1 MQNSWFTGAVGLAAV
16 VTAGCASYPQPTDH
30 LASSMAAVRGAEE
43 AGADNVPKAALHLRL
58 ADEQIA
64 QARTM
69 MENGDNERADAM
81 TIRAYNDA
89 ELALALAREEA
100 AQRRVETFSELSERN
115 KNNHARAQ
123 GVSP

>member
-1 MQNSWFTGAVGLAAV
+1 MLAV
-16 VTAGCASYPQPTDH
+16 GCASYPQPTEH

-43 AGADNVPKAALHLRL
+43 AGATSVPKAALHLKL
-58 ADEQIA
+58 AQEELE

-69 MENGDNERADAM
+69 LEHGDNERADAM

-100 AQRRVETFSELSERN
+100 AERRLATFDELSARDSSLQQGN
-115 KNNHARAQ
+115 ARAE
-123 GVSP
+123 GAKP